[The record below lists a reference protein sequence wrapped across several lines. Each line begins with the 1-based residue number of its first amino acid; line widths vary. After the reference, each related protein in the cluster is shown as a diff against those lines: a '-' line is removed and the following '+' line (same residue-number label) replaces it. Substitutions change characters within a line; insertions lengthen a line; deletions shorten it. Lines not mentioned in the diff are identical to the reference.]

1 MRKEAA
7 HWTLEDLID
16 FEHEVA
22 SATELVTSAQT
33 AALTASRGVE
43 GAVARRAGLHAWLNE
58 IRKDSPGR
66 RFSTGLGLIG
76 TALCIFTF
84 LSGSS
89 AVLGLL
95 DHEKGGIN
103 VILFLAILLGVQWL
117 ILLAALLGW
126 AFRNK
131 AAEGFSTFQVGLGS
145 LARKMAGRDSH
156 HWWRGLMDGGTQP
169 RAAILWR
176 LARYAQGAG
185 IFFNLGILGG
195 LLVLVMVRH
204 VGFFWETTTEEVM
217 RTTLEKIVE
226 ILSIPWSGWWPAA
239 TPGPEIIRASRW
251 LPGHSLYL
259 APGPAAWWEFL
270 LASTACWGL
279 LPRVILWLLAWHG
292 ENSALRK
299 MDFQGRH
306 HRVLWRELTGTT
318 RTENDTIPTDGIL
331 VLDVGGSGLRPDA
344 LRPFL
349 LRHLR
354 VNPIAWKNVAVLDE
368 QEETEAAAALAKA
381 PAGVVLLAEGWS
393 LSPPRMA
400 DLHRKIRSTAGPA
413 TSIKFLA
420 VNVSGDGTPSAVTD
434 EERKQ
439 WEHFVDS
446 LRDPLAEIHFYMADI

>member
-22 SATELVTSAQT
+22 SSTELVTSAQT
-33 AALTASRGVE
+33 AALTASRGLE
-43 GAVARRAGLHAWLNE
+43 GAVARRVGLHAWLNE

-84 LSGSS
+84 LSGAS

-103 VILFLAILLGVQWL
+103 VTLFLAILLGVQWL
-117 ILLAALLGW
+117 ILLGALLGW
-126 AFRNK
+126 AFRSK
-131 AAEGFSTFQVGLGS
+131 AAEGFSAFQIGLGS
-145 LARKMAGRDSH
+145 LARKMTGGDSH
-156 HWWRGLMDGGTQP
+156 QWWRGLMDGGTQP

-176 LARYAQGAG
+176 LARHAQGAG

-217 RTTLEKIVE
+217 RTTLEKLVK
-226 ILSIPWSGWWPAA
+226 ILSFPWSGWWPAA
-239 TPGPEIIRASRW
+239 APGPEIIRASRW
-251 LPGHSLYL
+251 LPGRSLYL

-279 LPRVILWLLAWHG
+279 LPRVILWLLAWRG

-299 MDFQGRH
+299 IDFQGRH
-306 HRVLWRELTGTT
+306 HRVLWRELTCTT
-318 RTENDTIPTDGIL
+318 RTENDTIPMDGVL

-354 VNPIAWKNVAVLDE
+354 VNPTVWKNVAVLNE

-393 LSPPRMA
+393 LSPPRMT
-400 DLHRKIRSTAGPA
+400 DLHRKIRSTAGIAAP
-413 TSIKFLA
+413 IKFLA
-420 VNVSGDGTPSAVTD
+420 VNVSGDGTHSTVSD

-439 WEHFVDS
+439 WERFVDS
-446 LRDPLAEIHFYMADI
+446 LRDPLAEIHFYTPDI